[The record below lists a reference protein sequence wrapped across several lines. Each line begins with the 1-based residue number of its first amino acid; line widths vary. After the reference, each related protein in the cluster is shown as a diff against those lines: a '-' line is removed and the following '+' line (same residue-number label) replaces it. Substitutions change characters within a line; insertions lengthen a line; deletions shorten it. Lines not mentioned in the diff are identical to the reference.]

1 MGSARRSG
9 GWPNPSCFRSR
20 FLHRLFTFRAG
31 SGFGNVR
38 ALPARS
44 KRLDTRPLIRVDGP
58 ILIFGGPYSNFT
70 ATAAVLADAKRLG
83 IAREQTICTRDL
95 TADYGAPAATLDLIR
110 ECGIAVVRGN
120 GDKQLALGADDCGCG
135 FTPGGACQQLS
146 SSWFSYASAQVGA
159 DARRWLA
166 QLLRRIDL
174 EFDGCLLTVIHG

>member
-58 ILIFGGPYSNFT
+58 ILIFGGPYSNFA
-70 ATAAVLADAKRLG
+70 ATAAVLAEAKRLG
-83 IAREQTICTRDL
+83 IAVARTLGNRDP
-95 TADYGAPAATLDLIR
+95 TAHSTDTAGTL
-110 ECGIAVVRGN
+110 
-120 GDKQLALGADDCGCG
+120 Q
-135 FTPGGACQQLS
+135 
-146 SSWFSYASAQVGA
+146 
-159 DARRWLA
+159 
-166 QLLRRIDL
+166 
-174 EFDGCLLTVIHG
+174 